1 MMNSLKAQKARALL
15 VDAKHAVEN
24 ELNAA
29 RQGNTAVDS
38 VDNLEWAM
46 QGIQDMIDSIDR
58 GELIDPP
65 GISYVAG
72 DQWDYRSKAQ
82 TAVIEAE
89 YAYKKLI

>member
-1 MMNSLKAQKARALL
+1 MMNSLKAQKARVLL
-15 VDAKHAVEN
+15 MDAKRIVED

-29 RQGNTAVDS
+29 RRGDPAVDS
-38 VDNLEWAM
+38 VDNLEWALK
-46 QGIQDMIDSIDR
+46 GVQDMIDSIDR

-72 DQWDYRSKAQ
+72 DQWDFRSKAQ

-89 YAYKKLI
+89 HAYKKLM